1 MKKFLSK
8 VKSILLVLFILVFFI
23 GTSMTVI
30 STALF
35 LSILFS
41 VFCLTP
47 LNFLLLISIFIS
59 GLILS
64 VMSVKLTD
72 NLKGKDE

>member
-1 MKKFLSK
+1 MKEFLSK
-8 VKSILLVLFILVFFI
+8 IKSILLVLFIAVFFI
-23 GTSMTVI
+23 GTAMTVV

-35 LSILFS
+35 LSILFG

-47 LNFLLLISIFIS
+47 LNFLLLSSILIS
-59 GLILS
+59 GLILAGT
-64 VMSVKLTD
+64 SVKLSD

>member
-23 GTSMTVI
+23 GTAMTVV

-35 LSILFS
+35 LTILFG